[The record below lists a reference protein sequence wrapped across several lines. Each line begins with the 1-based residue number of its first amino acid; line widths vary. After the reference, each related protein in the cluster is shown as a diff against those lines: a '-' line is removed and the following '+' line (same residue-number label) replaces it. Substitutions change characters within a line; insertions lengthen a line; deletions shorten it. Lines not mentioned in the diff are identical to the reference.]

1 MNEILVISGIGIISA
16 SVYVILKQYRPE
28 FAFASSLCAGIII
41 LMLSFSFFS
50 EIFEHIKIFVSVS
63 GTDSEKY
70 KILFRCFG
78 ICLITKIASET
89 CKDCGQES
97 VSSKIDFAGK
107 AVILFSALPL
117 FSEIFEIIENIIYL

>member
-1 MNEILVISGIGIISA
+1 MNDILVISGIGIVSA
-16 SVYVILKQYRPE
+16 AFYIILKQYRPE
-28 FAFASSLCAGIII
+28 FAFACGLCAGIII
-41 LMLSFSFFS
+41 LVLSLSFFG
-50 EIFEHIKIFVSVS
+50 EIIEHIKKLVLIS

-78 ICLITKIASET
+78 ICIITKIASET

-107 AVILFSALPL
+107 TVILFSALPL
-117 FSEIFEIIENIIYL
+117 FSEIIEIIENIIFL

>member
-1 MNEILVISGIGIISA
+1 VISGIGIVSA
-16 SVYVILKQYRPE
+16 AFYIILKQYRPE
-28 FAFASSLCAGIII
+28 FAFACGLCAGIII
-41 LMLSFSFFS
+41 LVLSLSFFG
-50 EIFEHIKIFVSVS
+50 EIIEHIKKLVLIS

-78 ICLITKIASET
+78 ICIITKIASET

-107 AVILFSALPL
+107 TVILFSALPL
-117 FSEIFEIIENIIYL
+117 VSEIIEIIENIIFL